1 MQDVT
6 SIEIKYNKDN
16 DVITFNDIMAVLENS
31 CINHGLTG
39 IDGLTDCPTAKF
51 ENILRAIG
59 KMFNDTRALREP
71 LYNKFNI
78 SKLDIVLNIYI
89 YLCMEFNKG
98 INLSGLYSLIGCNE
112 RLFINPNSI
121 YNYHDDGL
129 NEWSCYAREKLD
141 EADDILQHTNARD
154 SRQAI
159 LQLAYNNHRH
169 NWSGVIKSNETRAT
183 LKTLDDIRRD
193 RLSLTDGQ

>member
-16 DVITFNDIMAVLENS
+16 DVITFNDIMTTLENS

-39 IDGLTDCPTAKF
+39 LEGLTDCPTAKF

-59 KMFNDTRALREP
+59 KLFNDTRALREP
-71 LYNKFNI
+71 LYNKFSI
-78 SKLDIVLNIYI
+78 AKLDIVLNIYI

-98 INLSGLYSLIGCNE
+98 INISGLFNTIGCSD
-112 RLFINPNSI
+112 RL
-121 YNYHDDGL
+121 YNVNYNHVSDEL
-129 NEWSCYAREKLD
+129 NAWCVSAKEKLD
-141 EADDILQHTNARD
+141 EADDALQHTNARD

>member
-16 DVITFNDIMAVLENS
+16 DVLTFNDIMTTLENS

-39 IDGLTDCPTAKF
+39 LDGLNDCPTAKF

-59 KMFNDTRALREP
+59 KLFNDTRALREP

-78 SKLDIVLNIYI
+78 AKLDIVLSIYI

-98 INLSGLYSLIGCNE
+98 INISGLFNIIGCSD
-112 RLFINPNSI
+112 RL
-121 YNYHDDGL
+121 YNVNYNNVSDEL
-129 NEWSCYAREKLD
+129 NAWCVSAKEKLD
-141 EADDILQHTNARD
+141 EADDVLQHTNARD

-183 LKTLDDIRRD
+183 LKTLEDIRRD

>member
-16 DVITFNDIMAVLENS
+16 DAITFNDIMSVLENS

-39 IDGLTDCPTAKF
+39 LDGLTDCPTAKF

-59 KMFNDTRALREP
+59 KLFNDTRALREP
-71 LYNKFNI
+71 LYNKYNI
-78 SKLDIVLNIYI
+78 SKLDMVLSIYI
-89 YLCMEFNKG
+89 YLCMEYNKG
-98 INLSGLYSLIGCNE
+98 INLSGLYNTIGCGD
-112 RLFINPNSI
+112 RLFINPDSKFN
-121 YNYHDDGL
+121 NNTDGL
-129 NEWSCYAREKLD
+129 NAWSEYARQKLD

-169 NWSGVIKSNETRAT
+169 NWSGEIKSNETRAT
-183 LKTLDDIRRD
+183 LKTLEDIRRD

>member
-6 SIEIKYNKDN
+6 SIEIRYNKDN
-16 DVITFNDIMAVLENS
+16 DVLTFNDIMTTLENS

-39 IDGLTDCPTAKF
+39 LDGLNDCPTAKF

-59 KMFNDTRALREP
+59 KLFNDTRALREP
-71 LYNKFNI
+71 LYNKFNFT
-78 SKLDIVLNIYI
+78 KLDLVLSIYI

-98 INLSGLYSLIGCNE
+98 INISGLYNTIGCCE
-112 RLFINPNSI
+112 RYFNNDIAT
-121 YNYHDDGL
+121 DGL
-129 NEWSCYAREKLD
+129 NEWSIHARQKLD
-141 EADDILQHTNARD
+141 EADDILQHANARD

-169 NWSGVIKSNETRAT
+169 NWSGEIKSNETRAT
-183 LKTLDDIRRD
+183 LKTLEDIRRD